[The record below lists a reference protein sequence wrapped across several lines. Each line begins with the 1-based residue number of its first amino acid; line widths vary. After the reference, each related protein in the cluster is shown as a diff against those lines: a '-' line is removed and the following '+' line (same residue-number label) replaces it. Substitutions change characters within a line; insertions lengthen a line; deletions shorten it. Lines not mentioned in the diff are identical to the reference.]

1 MLNNNINKKWTVNN
15 LSEKNFLYFIKN
27 IKGNEILNVLNSKNL
42 FKIQQYLIFEQSY
55 KILLTLNSIRIQ
67 LLYIL

>member
-67 LLYIL
+67 FLYIL